1 MKTVEELTKD
11 KKLYIFDFDGVIADT
26 GNDIAACVQK
36 TQAYF
41 GVELLSV
48 DECYNELCLHYDE
61 KNPNYAWIKLRKPYF
76 LGPSN
81 DESIIIKHLFTNPKM
96 QESIHVKNILEN
108 RPSADV
114 YIAAKAKQIG
124 AIVVTVEKFKP
135 NSAQLPNICE
145 SLGVATMS
153 FDDFMGEYI
162 K

>member
-1 MKTVEELTKD
+1 MMKKYLLDTCVFRKLLDHFPKKGVRFETVWEQIDNGFETGEL
-11 KKLYIFDFDGVIADT
+11 V
-26 GNDIAACVQK
+26 
-36 TQAYF
+36 
-41 GVELLSV
+41 SV

-61 KNPNYAWIKLRKPYF
+61 KNPNYAWIKLKKSYF

-81 DESIIIKHLFTNPKM
+81 DESIIIKQLFTNPKM

>member
-1 MKTVEELTKD
+1 MMKKYLLDTCVFRKLLDHFPKKGVRFETVWEQIDNGFETGEL
-11 KKLYIFDFDGVIADT
+11 V
-26 GNDIAACVQK
+26 
-36 TQAYF
+36 
-41 GVELLSV
+41 SV

-61 KNPNYAWIKLRKPYF
+61 KNPNYAWIKLKKPYF

-81 DESIIIKHLFTNPKM
+81 DESIIIKQLFANPKM

>member
-1 MKTVEELTKD
+1 MMKKYLLDTCVFRKLLDHFPKKGVRFETVWEQIDNGFE
-11 KKLYIFDFDGVIADT
+11 T
-26 GNDIAACVQK
+26 G
-36 TQAYF
+36 
-41 GVELLSV
+41 ELLSV

-61 KNPNYAWIKLRKPYF
+61 KNPNYAWIKLKKPYF

-81 DESIIIKHLFTNPKM
+81 DESIIIKQLFTNPKM

>member
-1 MKTVEELTKD
+1 MMKKYLLDTCVFRKLLDHFPKKGVRFETVWEQIDNGFETGEL
-11 KKLYIFDFDGVIADT
+11 V
-26 GNDIAACVQK
+26 
-36 TQAYF
+36 
-41 GVELLSV
+41 SV

-61 KNPNYAWIKLRKPYF
+61 KNPSYAWIKLKKPYF

-81 DESIIIKHLFTNPKM
+81 DESIIIKQLFTNPKM

-114 YIAAKAKQIG
+114 YIAAKAKQLG

>member
-1 MKTVEELTKD
+1 MKKYLLDTCVFRKLLDHFPKKGVRFETVWEQIDNGFETGEL
-11 KKLYIFDFDGVIADT
+11 V
-26 GNDIAACVQK
+26 
-36 TQAYF
+36 
-41 GVELLSV
+41 SV

-61 KNPNYAWIKLRKPYF
+61 KNPNYAWIKLKKPYF

-81 DESIIIKHLFTNPKM
+81 DESIIIKNLFTNPKM

-145 SLGVATMS
+145 SIGVATMS

>member
-1 MKTVEELTKD
+1 MMKKYLLDTCVFRKLLDHFPKKGVRFETVWEQIDNGFETGEL
-11 KKLYIFDFDGVIADT
+11 V
-26 GNDIAACVQK
+26 
-36 TQAYF
+36 
-41 GVELLSV
+41 SV

-61 KNPNYAWIKLRKPYF
+61 KNPNYAWIKLKKPYF

-81 DESIIIKHLFTNPKM
+81 DESIIIKQLFTNPKM
-96 QESIHVKNILEN
+96 QESIHVKNILDN

>member
-1 MKTVEELTKD
+1 MMKKYLLDTCVFRKLLDHFPKKGVRFETVWEQIDNGFETGEL
-11 KKLYIFDFDGVIADT
+11 V
-26 GNDIAACVQK
+26 
-36 TQAYF
+36 
-41 GVELLSV
+41 SV

-61 KNPNYAWIKLRKPYF
+61 KNPNYAWIKLKKPYF

-81 DESIIIKHLFTNPKM
+81 DESIIIKQLFANPKM

-124 AIVVTVEKFKP
+124 AIVVTVEKFKS

>member
-1 MKTVEELTKD
+1 MMKKYLLDTCVFRKLLDHFPKKGVRFETVWEQIDNGFETGEL
-11 KKLYIFDFDGVIADT
+11 V
-26 GNDIAACVQK
+26 
-36 TQAYF
+36 
-41 GVELLSV
+41 SV

-61 KNPNYAWIKLRKPYF
+61 KNPNYAWIKLKKPYF

-81 DESIIIKHLFTNPKM
+81 DESIIIKNLFTNPKM

-145 SLGVATMS
+145 SIGVATMS

>member
-1 MKTVEELTKD
+1 MMKKYLFDTCVFRKLLDHFPKKGVRFETVWEQIDNGFETGEL
-11 KKLYIFDFDGVIADT
+11 V
-26 GNDIAACVQK
+26 
-36 TQAYF
+36 
-41 GVELLSV
+41 SV

-61 KNPNYAWIKLRKPYF
+61 KNPNYAWIKLKKPYF

-81 DESIIIKHLFTNPKM
+81 DESIIIKQLFTNPKM

>member
-1 MKTVEELTKD
+1 MMKKYLLDTCVFRKLLDHFPKKGVRFETVWEQIDNGFETGEL
-11 KKLYIFDFDGVIADT
+11 F
-26 GNDIAACVQK
+26 
-36 TQAYF
+36 
-41 GVELLSV
+41 SV

-61 KNPNYAWIKLRKPYF
+61 KNPNYAWIKLKKPYF

-81 DESIIIKHLFTNPKM
+81 DESIIIKQLFINPKM

-114 YIAAKAKQIG
+114 YIAAKAKQLG

-135 NSAQLPNICE
+135 NSAQLPNICD
-145 SLGVATMS
+145 SIGVSTIS
-153 FDDFMGEYI
+153 FDDFMEDFI

>member
-1 MKTVEELTKD
+1 MMKKYLLDTCVFRKLLDHFPKKGVRFETVWEQIDNGFETGEL
-11 KKLYIFDFDGVIADT
+11 V
-26 GNDIAACVQK
+26 
-36 TQAYF
+36 
-41 GVELLSV
+41 SV

-61 KNPNYAWIKLRKPYF
+61 KNPNYAWIKLKKPYF

-81 DESIIIKHLFTNPKM
+81 DESIIIKNLFTNPKM

-145 SLGVATMS
+145 SIGVATMS
-153 FDDFMGEYI
+153 FDDVMGEYI

>member
-1 MKTVEELTKD
+1 MKIYLLDTCVFRKLLD
-11 KKLYIFDFDGVIADT
+11 HFPKKGV
-26 GNDIAACVQK
+26 
-36 TQAYF
+36 YF
-41 GVELLSV
+41 EAVWDQIDSGFENGSLISV

-61 KNPNYAWIKLRKPYF
+61 KNQNFGWLKLKKQYF
-76 LGPSN
+76 LAPN
-81 DESIIIKHLFTNPKM
+81 NEESLLIKHLLINPKM
-96 QESIHVKNILEN
+96 QESIHTKNILEN

-124 AIVVTVEKFKP
+124 ATVVTAEKYKP
-135 NSAQLPNICE
+135 NSAQLPNICD

>member
-1 MKTVEELTKD
+1 MMKKYLLDTCVFRKLLDHFPKKGVRFETVWEQIDNGFETGEL
-11 KKLYIFDFDGVIADT
+11 V
-26 GNDIAACVQK
+26 
-36 TQAYF
+36 
-41 GVELLSV
+41 SV

-61 KNPNYAWIKLRKPYF
+61 KNPNYAWIKLKKPYF

-81 DESIIIKHLFTNPKM
+81 DESIIIKQLFTNPKM

>member
-1 MKTVEELTKD
+1 MMKKYLLDTCVFRKLLDHFPKKGIRFETVWEQIDNGFE
-11 KKLYIFDFDGVIADT
+11 T
-26 GNDIAACVQK
+26 G
-36 TQAYF
+36 
-41 GVELLSV
+41 ELLSV

-61 KNPNYAWIKLRKPYF
+61 KNPNYAWIKLKKPYF

-114 YIAAKAKQIG
+114 YIAAKAKQLG
-124 AIVVTVEKFKP
+124 AIVVTVEIFKP
-135 NSAQLPNICE
+135 NSAQLPNMCDSI
-145 SLGVATMS
+145 GVSTIS
-153 FDDFMGEYI
+153 FDDFMEEFI

>member
-1 MKTVEELTKD
+1 MMKKYLLDTCVFRKLLDHFPKKGVRFETVWEQIDNGFETGEL
-11 KKLYIFDFDGVIADT
+11 V
-26 GNDIAACVQK
+26 
-36 TQAYF
+36 
-41 GVELLSV
+41 SV

-61 KNPNYAWIKLRKPYF
+61 KNPNYAWIKLKKPYF
-76 LGPSN
+76 LCPSN
-81 DESIIIKHLFTNPKM
+81 DESIIIKQLFTNPKM

>member
-1 MKTVEELTKD
+1 MMKKYLLDTCVFRKLLDHFPKKGVRFETVWEQIDNGFETGEL
-11 KKLYIFDFDGVIADT
+11 V
-26 GNDIAACVQK
+26 
-36 TQAYF
+36 
-41 GVELLSV
+41 SV

-61 KNPNYAWIKLRKPYF
+61 KNPNYAWIKLKKPYF

-145 SLGVATMS
+145 SIGVATMS

>member
-1 MKTVEELTKD
+1 MMKKYLLDTCVFRKLLDHFPKKGVRFETVWEQIDNGFETGEL
-11 KKLYIFDFDGVIADT
+11 V
-26 GNDIAACVQK
+26 
-36 TQAYF
+36 
-41 GVELLSV
+41 SV

-61 KNPNYAWIKLRKPYF
+61 KNPNYAWIKLKKPYF

-81 DESIIIKHLFTNPKM
+81 DESIIIKQLFTNPKM

-124 AIVVTVEKFKP
+124 AIVVTVEIFKP

-145 SLGVATMS
+145 SLGVATIS

>member
-1 MKTVEELTKD
+1 MMKKYLLDTCVFRKLLDHFPKKGVRFETVWEQIDNGFETGEL
-11 KKLYIFDFDGVIADT
+11 V
-26 GNDIAACVQK
+26 
-36 TQAYF
+36 
-41 GVELLSV
+41 SV

-61 KNPNYAWIKLRKPYF
+61 KNPNYAWIKLKKPYF

-81 DESIIIKHLFTNPKM
+81 DESIIIKQLFTNPKM

-114 YIAAKAKQIG
+114 YIAAKAKQLG

-135 NSAQLPNICE
+135 NSAQLPNMCDSI
-145 SLGVATMS
+145 GVSTIS
-153 FDDFMGEYI
+153 FDDFMEEFI

>member
-1 MKTVEELTKD
+1 MMKKYLLDTCVFRKLLDHFPKKGIRFETVWEQIDSGFETGEL
-11 KKLYIFDFDGVIADT
+11 V
-26 GNDIAACVQK
+26 
-36 TQAYF
+36 
-41 GVELLSV
+41 SV

-61 KNPNYAWIKLRKPYF
+61 KNPNYVWIKLKKPYF

>member
-1 MKTVEELTKD
+1 MMKKYLLDTCVFRKLLDHFPKKGVRFETVWEQIDNGFETGEL
-11 KKLYIFDFDGVIADT
+11 V
-26 GNDIAACVQK
+26 
-36 TQAYF
+36 
-41 GVELLSV
+41 SV

-61 KNPNYAWIKLRKPYF
+61 KNPNYAWIKLKKPYF

-81 DESIIIKHLFTNPKM
+81 DESIIIKQLFTNPKM

-114 YIAAKAKQIG
+114 YIVAKAKQIG

>member
-1 MKTVEELTKD
+1 MMKKYLLDTCVFRKLLDHFPKKGVRFETVWEQIDNGFETGEL
-11 KKLYIFDFDGVIADT
+11 V
-26 GNDIAACVQK
+26 
-36 TQAYF
+36 
-41 GVELLSV
+41 SV

-61 KNPNYAWIKLRKPYF
+61 KNPNYAWIKLKKPYF

-81 DESIIIKHLFTNPKM
+81 DESIIIKQLFTNPKM

-114 YIAAKAKQIG
+114 YIAAKAKQLG

-135 NSAQLPNICE
+135 NSAQLPNICD
-145 SLGVATMS
+145 SIGVSTIS
-153 FDDFMGEYI
+153 FDDFMEDFI

>member
-1 MKTVEELTKD
+1 MMKKYLLDTCVFRKLLDHFPKKGVRFETVWEQIDNGFETGELVS
-11 KKLYIFDFDGVIADT
+11 G
-26 GNDIAACVQK
+26 
-36 TQAYF
+36 
-41 GVELLSV
+41 

-61 KNPNYAWIKLRKPYF
+61 KNPNYAWIKLKKPYF

-81 DESIIIKHLFTNPKM
+81 DESIIIKQLFTNPKM

-114 YIAAKAKQIG
+114 YIVAKAKQIG